1 MNKQEFLEQLRR
13 NLKGLSEEDIKE
25 VLFDYE
31 EHFEIGFDKGRSEEE
46 IAVSLGDPKI
56 LARQIKTTYMIQ
68 IAERK
73 SNAGNVFKAVMA
85 SIGLGFFNMIF
96 LIPLIAL
103 MVAVFALVISGGAVV
118 IAGILA
124 FIASLL
130 SPFIHFEN
138 INVGT
143 SPSIGMF
150 LSIGVT
156 CLGGL
161 ITIGSSYLLKAFYKF
176 LINYLK
182 LNLKVI
188 TGKER

>member
-46 IAVSLGDPKI
+46 IAVSLGDPKT
-56 LARQIKTTYMIQ
+56 LAKQIKTTYMIQ

-85 SIGLGFFNMIF
+85 SIGLGFFNLIF

-103 MVAVFALVISGGAVV
+103 MAAVFALVISGGAVV
-118 IAGILA
+118 IAGIFA
-124 FIASLL
+124 FIVSLL
-130 SPFIHFEN
+130 SPFVHFKY
-138 INVGT
+138 INAST
-143 SPSIGMF
+143 SPIIGIF
-150 LSIGVT
+150 ASIGVT

-161 ITIGSSYLLKAFYKF
+161 ITIGSSYLLKSFYRF
-176 LINYLK
+176 LIKYLK